1 MLGILTDVSTQA
13 ACGTNVMANTIQS
26 LKWSDVA
33 VPAVF
38 VSQYKRFLE
47 ALEEKQKQRWGMA
60 PSLMMYTKEYVS
72 DNAKSKAKVKHH

>member
-1 MLGILTDVSTQA
+1 
-13 ACGTNVMANTIQS
+13 MANTIQS

-47 ALEEKQKQRWGMA
+47 ALEEK
-60 PSLMMYTKEYVS
+60 
-72 DNAKSKAKVKHH
+72 

>member
-33 VPAVF
+33 APAGF
-38 VSQYKRFLE
+38 ISQHKRSLE
-47 ALEEKQKQRWGMA
+47 ALEKKQKQRWIMA
-60 PSLMMYTKEYVS
+60 PSLMMGIKEYVR
-72 DNAKSKAKVKHH
+72 DTVKSKTK

>member
-1 MLGILTDVSTQA
+1 
-13 ACGTNVMANTIQS
+13 MANTIQS

-47 ALEEKQKQRWGMA
+47 ALEEKQQQR
-60 PSLMMYTKEYVS
+60 
-72 DNAKSKAKVKHH
+72 